1 MLIDA
6 KVYRTNT
13 RLLET
18 VYILKSLNYLTFTKK
33 FKEHKILELWEITCF
48 DDGCIFCLPRK
59 SAWWAKICKIF
70 ILWRDNKY
78 STKKYILTL
87 ISAKHFRANS
97 YPTYSAYP
105 AYGNASLYILN
116 LTMNKTTNLKYLS
129 RLGATGFA
137 AATFCLFIATVS
149 SGKLHFISI
158 FKNT

>member
-1 MLIDA
+1 MVA
-6 KVYRTNT
+6 YFAFPEK
-13 RLLET
+13 
-18 VYILKSLNYLTFTKK
+18 
-33 FKEHKILELWEITCF
+33 
-48 DDGCIFCLPRK
+48 P
-59 SAWWAKICKIF
+59 AWWAKICKIF

-105 AYGNASLYILN
+105 TYGNASLYILN

-149 SGKLHFISI
+149 SGKLHFIFNILKYSNKVLSGVSNSYFYPLLI
-158 FKNT
+158 SYLFSLST